1 MPNAWNLPTTASA
14 ANPLSFSAGEPPPP
28 SLPPDPHDL
37 NPPLSP
43 HDYPTLSFA
52 AKTGSSSFSKRRGT
66 MKPKSPQTGA
76 AVQHQLTVSSSAGS
90 PPVPENTKTV
100 PLESSSTV
108 HRSEIQNFTVEK
120 PLLPNIESHQNF
132 IILPQKSSSP
142 SQTNKAS
149 SLENPVQAENQTNH
163 ISSNTSAETQLPS
176 PLTPPFVPQTSPLVS
191 IPSLIQRLRQA
202 EDKTLRRRPTPVII
216 TENGRP
222 RILIPDS
229 VFEKG
234 AAIHKDFIICYYN
247 GKAPPFNQIQSVFN
261 HMWGKG
267 KKLEIHNNPLNRS
280 TIVRIPN
287 AYLREKI
294 LEKNI
299 WYVGDSMFHT
309 AQWSSEHSKATPPLK
324 AIKIWAHLTG
334 VPLDLRHEEG
344 LSLVAG
350 LIGDPKET
358 DDFTKNLVS
367 LTLSHVKVEVDL
379 TVPLPS
385 VVEFVRQSGEVVEV
399 SVHYPWIPPTCSH
412 CHELG
417 HIVKNC
423 LQYIPPPPA
432 PAPSQK
438 PTDKPQKPQKPQKPS
453 EKSQKQPQP
462 AKPQTPIYRKKTKD
476 PLDLLPS
483 SSNTDLPPIPTLPQF
498 TPPPTTVVSTAPI
511 GPDVM
516 FTDSPQPLCQLP
528 MTVFSTVQSSL
539 SSPDLP
545 RPSLKRSRSSPTFT
559 PGHSSNPNPF
569 CSSSNPPI
577 QNLFN
582 TSDPPLNPDPSLPS
596 IKNSTSADDTSFVS
610 KGSSQLNGNPFYLL
624 S

>member
-1 MPNAWNLPTTASA
+1 MFKS
-14 ANPLSFSAGEPPPP
+14 
-28 SLPPDPHDL
+28 
-37 NPPLSP
+37 
-43 HDYPTLSFA
+43 
-52 AKTGSSSFSKRRGT
+52 KTKMKGT

-76 AVQHQLTVSSSAGS
+76 EVQRQLTVSSSTGS
-90 PPVPENTKTV
+90 PLVPENTKTV
-100 PLESSSTV
+100 PLEPSSTV
-108 HRSEIQNFTVEK
+108 PRSETQNSTVEK

-132 IILPQKSSSP
+132 ITLPQKSSSP
-142 SQTNKAS
+142 LQTNKAS
-149 SLENPVQAENQTNH
+149 SMQNRVQAENQSDHT
-163 ISSNTSAETQLPS
+163 SSNTSAETPVPSLP
-176 PLTPPFVPQTSPLVS
+176 TPPFVPPTSPPVPV
-191 IPSLIQRLRQA
+191 PSLVQRLRQA
-202 EDKTLRRRPTPVII
+202 EDKTLRRRPTPVTIS
-216 TENGRP
+216 ENRRP
-222 RILIPDS
+222 RILILDS
-229 VFEKG
+229 VFKKRT
-234 AAIHKDFIICYYN
+234 AIHKDFIIWYYN
-247 GKAPPFNQIQSVFN
+247 GKAPPFNQIQSMFN

-309 AQWSSEHSKATPPLK
+309 AQWTSERSKATPPLK
-324 AIKIWAHLTG
+324 AIKIWAHLIG
-334 VPLDLRHEEG
+334 VPLDMRHEEG
-344 LSLVAG
+344 LSMVAG

-367 LTLSHVKVEVDL
+367 LTLCHVKVEVDL

-423 LQYIPPPPA
+423 LHYIPPPPA
-432 PAPSQK
+432 HAPSQK
-438 PTDKPQKPQKPQKPS
+438 PTDKPQKPQKPS
-453 EKSQKQPQP
+453 EKPQKQPP
-462 AKPQTPIYRKKTKD
+462 TAKSQTFIYRKKTKD
-476 PLDLLPS
+476 PIDLLPS
-483 SSNTDLPPIPTLPQF
+483 SSNTDLPSIPTLPQF
-498 TPPPTTVVSTAPI
+498 IPPPTTIVPTAPI
-511 GPDVM
+511 GSDVM
-516 FTDSPQPLCQLP
+516 ITDTPQHSRQLP
-528 MTVFSTVQSSL
+528 VTVFSIVQSSL
-539 SSPDLP
+539 SSPDIP
-545 RPSLKRSRSSPTFT
+545 RPSLKRSRSSATFT
-559 PGHSSNPNPF
+559 PGHGSNPNPF

-582 TSDPPLNPDPSLPS
+582 TSDPPLTPDPRLPS
-596 IKNSTSADDTSFVS
+596 IKNSTSADDTSLVS